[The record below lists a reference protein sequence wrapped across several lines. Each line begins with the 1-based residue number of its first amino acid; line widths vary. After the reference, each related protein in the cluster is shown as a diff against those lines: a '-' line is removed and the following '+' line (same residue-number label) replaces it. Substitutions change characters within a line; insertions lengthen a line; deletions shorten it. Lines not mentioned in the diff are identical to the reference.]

1 MLFSGDCVYDG
12 PLLDELSDSDIGDY
26 IASMKKLRELPVQ
39 IVHAGHDPS
48 FGKERLHELID
59 AYLKHRDQ

>member
-1 MLFSGDCVYDG
+1 MN
-12 PLLDELSDSDIGDY
+12 
-26 IASMKKLRELPVQ
+26 KLRELPVQ